1 MEQQKEMNNYER
13 MEQRMRLNDQNRA
26 EITAFSTLNQET
38 WLGRV
43 GFHAEE
49 KEMVASGEKSPMVR
63 YDGGLVYNYQ
73 YDFCIP
79 TNDSEMLWL
88 IRRWNT
94 GEKNWGVFNQIYDRV
109 QDLGGVTKGRR
120 EGRKE
125 GRKKGMDGCRGGNSQ
140 HSPTPYTYMV

>member
-49 KEMVASGEKSPMVR
+49 KEMVVSGEKSPMVR

-94 GEKNWGVFNQIYDRV
+94 GERNWGIFNQIYDRV
-109 QDLGGVTKGRR
+109 QDLGGIYLIW
-120 EGRKE
+120 
-125 GRKKGMDGCRGGNSQ
+125 
-140 HSPTPYTYMV
+140 H

>member
-1 MEQQKEMNNYER
+1 MPKRRRSKETYQKKYKIYKEENMEQQKEMDYYER

-79 TNDSEMLWL
+79 TNDSEMLGL

-94 GEKNWGVFNQIYDRV
+94 GERNWGVFNQIYDRV
-109 QDLGGVTKGRR
+109 QDLGGIYLIW
-120 EGRKE
+120 
-125 GRKKGMDGCRGGNSQ
+125 
-140 HSPTPYTYMV
+140 H